1 MDITREHPDYVARKR
16 TWSRYRDLYAG
27 GDRMRVNAAEYLE
40 QRQREPGVVY
50 HERLR
55 KAFYEN
61 YIGSIVDWYTATL
74 FRREPILTFEGHN
87 DAGKDFF
94 SEFVEDCDRRGTAL
108 SDFMRARLIDA
119 LVGGASYVLVD
130 FPKVDG
136 VIESR
141 AAEDASGRSNA
152 YLVGYA
158 PEDVINWSHD
168 EQGNLD
174 WVVLRTSA
182 LRKDDLSSEEW
193 SKVTT
198 WSYYDKQTYRVYR
211 QSSAANGL
219 ELESGPAEAARVELV
234 DQGLHGLAKQ
244 NRVPLFGLEIQ
255 EGLWL
260 LNKAGSLQIEHF
272 NKSNALAWGLSMGLF
287 AMPVV
292 FSERPFNQTF
302 GEAYYLQLGPGDR
315 FGWTEPDGKV
325 YQIAAQNLERLKDE
339 IYRVCYLGQM
349 GGPLAGAQQQSAL
362 SKMRDF
368 SITQEV
374 LRAFGDAI
382 KDLLKKVLRG
392 IESAREDGLT
402 VNVSGLDEFDIGDFS
417 TELSDAERLLQLGIE
432 SPTLKQQIFKKLALK
447 YLCDVRQ
454 EVKDRIAGE
463 IDASFPAK

>member
-1 MDITREHPDYVARKR
+1 MDITKEHPDYVARKQ
-16 TWSRYRDLYAG
+16 TWNMYRDLYAG
-27 GDRMRVNAAEYLE
+27 GERIRANAAAYLV
-40 QRQREPGVVY
+40 QRQREPGTTY
-50 HERLR
+50 RERLG
-55 KAFYEN
+55 KVFYEN
-61 YIGSIVDWYTATL
+61 YIGSIVDWYAATL
-74 FRREPILTFEGHN
+74 FRREPVLSFEGAN
-87 DAGKDFF
+87 DAGREFF
-94 SEFVEDCDRRGTAL
+94 AEFVDDCDRRGTAL
-108 SDFMRARLIDA
+108 SDFLRARLVEA

-136 VIESR
+136 VVDSR
-141 AAEDASGRSNA
+141 AAEDASGRSRA
-152 YLVGYA
+152 YLVGYSV
-158 PEDVINWSHD
+158 EDVINWSHD
-168 EQGNLD
+168 DEGNLD
-174 WVVLRTSA
+174 WVVLRTSG
-182 LRKDDLSSEEW
+182 LRKANVEDNEW
-193 SKVTT
+193 RKVTT
-198 WSYYDKQTYRVYR
+198 WAYYDKQRYKVFR
-211 QSSAANGL
+211 QSAGENGG
-219 ELESGPAEAARVELV
+219 EGRIELV
-234 DQGLHGLAKQ
+234 DQGFHGLAKQ

-272 NKSNALAWGLSMGLF
+272 SKSNALSWGLTMGLF
-287 AMPVV
+287 AMPVIY
-292 FSERPFNQTF
+292 SEREFTQTF

-325 YQIAAQNLERLKDE
+325 YQIAAENLERLKDE

-374 LRAFGDAI
+374 LRAYGDSI
-382 KDLLKKVLRG
+382 KDLLRKVLRG
-392 IESAREDGLT
+392 IESAREDGLI

-417 TELSDAERLLQLGIE
+417 AELSDAERLLKLGIE

-463 IDASFPAK
+463 IDANFPRK

>member
-16 TWSRYRDLYAG
+16 TWSMYRDLYAG
-27 GDRMRVNAAEYLE
+27 GDRMRANAAEYLE
-40 QRQREPGVVY
+40 QRQREPGAVY
-50 HERLR
+50 RERLG

-61 YIGSIVDWYTATL
+61 YIGSIVDWYAATL
-74 FRREPILTFEGHN
+74 FRREPVLNFEGPN
-87 DAGKDFF
+87 ESGKQFF
-94 SEFVEDCDRRGTAL
+94 GDFVEDCDRRGTSL
-108 SDFMRARLIDA
+108 TDFMRSRLVEA
-119 LVGGASYVLVD
+119 LVGGASYVLID

-136 VIESR
+136 LVDSR
-141 AAEDASGRSNA
+141 AAEDASGRSRA

-158 PEDVINWSHD
+158 VEDVINWSHD
-168 EQGNLD
+168 DQGNLD
-174 WVVLRTSA
+174 WVVLRTTGK
-182 LRKDDLSSEEW
+182 RKDKVEDNDW
-193 SKVTT
+193 RNVTT
-198 WSYYDKQTYRVYR
+198 WSYYDKQRYMVFR
-211 QSSAANGL
+211 QSTGDS
-219 ELESGPAEAARVELV
+219 SGETRVDLV

-260 LNKAGSLQIEHF
+260 LNKAGSLQVEHF
-272 NKSNALAWGLSMGLF
+272 GKSNALAWGLAMGLF
-287 AMPVV
+287 AMPVIY
-292 FSERPFNQTF
+292 SERQFDQTF
-302 GEAYYLQLGPGDR
+302 GEAYYIQLGPGDR

-325 YQIAAQNLERLKDE
+325 YQIAAENLERLKDE

-349 GGPLAGAQQQSAL
+349 GGPLGGAQQQSAL

-374 LRAFGDAI
+374 LRAYGDAI
-382 KDLLKKVLRG
+382 KDLLKKILRG
-392 IESAREDGLT
+392 VESAREDGLT

-417 TELSDAERLLQLGIE
+417 TELGDAERLLGLGIE

-463 IDASFPAK
+463 IDASFSRK

>member
-1 MDITREHPDYVARKR
+1 MDITKEHPDYVARKQA
-16 TWSRYRDLYAG
+16 WSMYRDLYAG
-27 GDRMRVNAAEYLE
+27 GERIRANASAYLI
-40 QRQREPGVVY
+40 QRQREPGTTY
-50 HERLR
+50 RERLG
-55 KAFYEN
+55 KVFYEN
-61 YIGSIVDWYTATL
+61 YIGSIVDWYAATL
-74 FRREPILTFEGHN
+74 FRREPVLNFEGAN
-87 DAGKDFF
+87 DAGRQFF
-94 SEFVEDCDRRGTAL
+94 AEFVDDCDRRGTAL
-108 SDFMRARLIDA
+108 SDFLRARLIEA
-119 LVGGASYVLVD
+119 LVGGASYILVD

-136 VIESR
+136 VVDSR
-141 AAEDASGRSNA
+141 AAEDASGRSRA
-152 YLVGYA
+152 YLVGYSV
-158 PEDVINWSHD
+158 EDVINWSHD
-168 EQGNLD
+168 DEGNLD
-174 WVVLRTSA
+174 WVVLRTSG
-182 LRKDDLSSEEW
+182 LRKANVEDNEW
-193 SKVTT
+193 RKVTT
-198 WSYYDKQTYRVYR
+198 WTYYDKQRYKVFR
-211 QSSAANGL
+211 QSTG
-219 ELESGPAEAARVELV
+219 ETGGESRIDVV
-234 DQGLHGLAKQ
+234 DEGFHGLAKQ

-272 NKSNALAWGLSMGLF
+272 SKSNALSWGLTMGLF
-287 AMPVV
+287 AMPVIY
-292 FSERPFNQTF
+292 SEREFNQTF

-325 YQIAAQNLERLKDE
+325 YQIAAENLERLKDE

-374 LRAFGDAI
+374 LRAYGDSI
-382 KDLLKKVLRG
+382 KDLLRKVLRG

-417 TELSDAERLLQLGIE
+417 SELGDAERLLKLGIE

-463 IDASFPAK
+463 IDANFPRK

>member
-1 MDITREHPDYVARKR
+1 MDITKEHPDYVARKQA
-16 TWSRYRDLYAG
+16 WSMYRDLYAG
-27 GDRMRVNAAEYLE
+27 GERIRANASAYLI
-40 QRQREPGVVY
+40 QRQREPGTTY
-50 HERLR
+50 RERLG
-55 KAFYEN
+55 KVFYEN
-61 YIGSIVDWYTATL
+61 YIGSIVDWYAATL
-74 FRREPILTFEGHN
+74 FRREPVLSFEGAN
-87 DAGKDFF
+87 DSGRQFF
-94 SEFVEDCDRRGTAL
+94 AEFVDDCDRRGTAL
-108 SDFMRARLIDA
+108 SDFLRARLIEA

-136 VIESR
+136 VVDSR
-141 AAEDASGRSNA
+141 AAEDASGRSRA
-152 YLVGYA
+152 YLVGYSV
-158 PEDVINWSHD
+158 EDVINWSHD
-168 EQGNLD
+168 EEGNLD
-174 WVVLRTSA
+174 WVVLRTSG
-182 LRKDDLSSEEW
+182 LRKPRVEDNEW
-193 SKVTT
+193 RKVTT
-198 WSYYDKQTYRVYR
+198 WTYYDKQRYKVFR
-211 QSSAANGL
+211 QSVGENGG
-219 ELESGPAEAARVELV
+219 EGRIDVV
-234 DQGLHGLAKQ
+234 DEGFHGLAKQ

-272 NKSNALAWGLSMGLF
+272 SKSNALSWGLTMGLF
-287 AMPVV
+287 AMPVIY
-292 FSERPFNQTF
+292 SEREFNQTF

-325 YQIAAQNLERLKDE
+325 YQIAAENLERLKDE

-374 LRAFGDAI
+374 LRAYGDSI
-382 KDLLKKVLRG
+382 KDLLRKVLRG

-417 TELSDAERLLQLGIE
+417 SELGDAERLLKLGIE

-463 IDASFPAK
+463 IDASFPRK